1 MNMEFHIK
9 KYQIEDHHDVKRI
22 FYEGQTTQ
30 LSNGIKLV
38 LKNPKLILA
47 FMLGAIQSFS
57 MGLLLLISC
66 VLIQCLGIILIFKLY
81 AR

>member
-1 MNMEFHIK
+1 MDIEFHIK
-9 KYQIEDHHDVKRI
+9 KYQIEDHFDVKRI
-22 FYEGQTTQ
+22 FNEGQMTQ

-57 MGLLLLISC
+57 IGLLLLISC
-66 VLIQCLGIILIFKLY
+66 ALIQCLGIILIFKLY